1 MDSEIG
7 NVTDLE
13 EQRKLKIKEIRSKG
27 GNPFPHS
34 YKKDSSSIDI
44 IRKYKDLTGHDT
56 SQEKH
61 SLAGRVIT
69 VRIMGKASFFHL
81 QDRDGK
87 IQVYVKND
95 VVGEELYEFFKRMID
110 VGDIVGVKGI
120 VFKTRTGE
128 ITLKAEDVKLLS
140 KSIKP
145 LPEKWHG
152 LKDIETRY
160 RRRYVDLIVNE
171 DVRKIFRIRS
181 LLISTVRQFLA
192 SRGFQ
197 EVETPILQ
205 SIPGGAAARPFKT
218 FHNTLDMELFLRV
231 APELYLKR
239 LIVGGLE
246 KVFEIGRCFRNEG
259 IDARHN
265 PEFTMLEVYQAY
277 VDYHGMMELCENLVI
292 HCVEKVTG
300 GHTLHYRGMDINC
313 SKPFKKIDLN
323 ERIKDVTGFPIRTL
337 FNNGRLRETAR
348 KMSISFEHDTPEH
361 KIFERICDEKIFPAF
376 IEPTF
381 IVGYP
386 RALSP
391 LAKSR
396 DDDPDIVERFELFIG
411 REEIGNAYSEL
422 NDPEEQKNRFI
433 DQQKKRDKGDL
444 DASMMDNDFLEAL
457 EHGMPPTGGLGIG
470 IDRLTMLVTGAQSI
484 REVLFFPLLREKI
497 NSKHEILNSKQTQNL
512 KPKT

>member
-1 MDSEIG
+1 MDKKVE
-7 NVTDLE
+7 NVDDLE

-192 SRGFQ
+192 SQGFQ
-197 EVETPILQ
+197 
-205 SIPGGAAARPFKT
+205 
-218 FHNTLDMELFLRV
+218 
-231 APELYLKR
+231 
-239 LIVGGLE
+239 
-246 KVFEIGRCFRNEG
+246 
-259 IDARHN
+259 
-265 PEFTMLEVYQAY
+265 
-277 VDYHGMMELCENLVI
+277 
-292 HCVEKVTG
+292 
-300 GHTLHYRGMDINC
+300 
-313 SKPFKKIDLN
+313 
-323 ERIKDVTGFPIRTL
+323 
-337 FNNGRLRETAR
+337 
-348 KMSISFEHDTPEH
+348 
-361 KIFERICDEKIFPAF
+361 
-376 IEPTF
+376 
-381 IVGYP
+381 
-386 RALSP
+386 
-391 LAKSR
+391 
-396 DDDPDIVERFELFIG
+396 
-411 REEIGNAYSEL
+411 
-422 NDPEEQKNRFI
+422 
-433 DQQKKRDKGDL
+433 
-444 DASMMDNDFLEAL
+444 
-457 EHGMPPTGGLGIG
+457 
-470 IDRLTMLVTGAQSI
+470 
-484 REVLFFPLLREKI
+484 
-497 NSKHEILNSKQTQNL
+497 
-512 KPKT
+512 